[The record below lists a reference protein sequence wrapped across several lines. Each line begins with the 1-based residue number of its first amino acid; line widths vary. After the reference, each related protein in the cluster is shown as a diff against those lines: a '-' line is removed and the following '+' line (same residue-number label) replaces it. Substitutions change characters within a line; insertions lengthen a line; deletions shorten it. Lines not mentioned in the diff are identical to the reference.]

1 MLMKDYAGNEGTAS
15 LIGSKRCARSKRCRT
30 QEKAT
35 GQKRRLVCAKSH
47 GCRAR
52 GVLLNSWR
60 PRSREL
66 GSGFFF
72 ETLLA
77 VIASVERDNR
87 KIPRQLRS
95 RLNAAPA

>member
-1 MLMKDYAGNEGTAS
+1 MT
-15 LIGSKRCARSKRCRT
+15 IGLCDGCRT
-30 QEKAT
+30 
-35 GQKRRLVCAKSH
+35 
-47 GCRAR
+47 R

-95 RLNAAPA
+95 RLNAAPASLGTRHYRLSCKSPAMLAMSSRASMGLDRCM